1 MINFNLNNKVVVVT
15 GAARGVGLA
24 VATKFLE
31 SGASVIFVDVSNTLE
46 DEFKKIINKNSIYS
60 GLALKADIS
69 ISKEVQYVV
78 NTTMAKFNRIDILVN
93 AAGILYEEYVIN
105 FDECNWDKIMNVNAK
120 GVFLCCKYVGKIM
133 VNQRSG
139 KIINISSQQAIK
151 GDIENSVYAAS
162 KAAVLRFT
170 QVLAIELADKGIQVN
185 SVCPGIINT
194 DMIKQSCLKSARTK
208 NLNLEKCMETLRN
221 KIPLGRMA
229 EPKDIA
235 NLVNFLASDYSD
247 YITGAAI
254 LITGGLT
261 CN

>member
-1 MINFNLNNKVVVVT
+1 MNFNLNSKVAIVT
-15 GAARGVGLA
+15 GASRGMGL
-24 VATKFLE
+24 VIATEFLE
-31 SGASVIFVDVSNTLE
+31 LGASVVFVDISSTLE
-46 DEFKKIINKNSIYS
+46 DEFKKIINKNSLYS
-60 GLALKADIS
+60 GLALKADVS
-69 ISKEVQYVV
+69 LSKEVQHVV
-78 NTTMAKFNRIDILVN
+78 ETTMAKFNRIDILVN

-105 FDECNWDKIMNVNAK
+105 FDECNWEKIMNVNAK
-120 GVFLCCKYVGKIM
+120 GVFLCCKYVAKAMI
-133 VNQRSG
+133 NQRSG

-170 QVLAIELADKGIQVN
+170 QVLAMELADKGIQVN
-185 SVCPGIINT
+185 SVCPGIANT
-194 DMIKQSCLKSARTK
+194 DMIKQSCLKFAKTK
-208 NLNLEKCMETLRN
+208 NLNLEKCMEDLRN

-229 EPKDIA
+229 ESKDIA

-254 LITGGLT
+254 LIAGGLT